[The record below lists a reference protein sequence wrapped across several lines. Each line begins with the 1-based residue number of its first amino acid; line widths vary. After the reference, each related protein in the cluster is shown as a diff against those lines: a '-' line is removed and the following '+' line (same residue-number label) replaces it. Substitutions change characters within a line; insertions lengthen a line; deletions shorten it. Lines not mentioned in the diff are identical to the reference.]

1 VPIASET
8 MAMEALKMKEIFITL
23 VTAAFVVGCA
33 HSASARPDWILGKE
47 TTKYPS
53 NRFLVGM
60 GQSEELSKAQ
70 DRARAE
76 IAKFFSVKVEQEVKS
91 VQKTSDS
98 DGPKGKSWLSSTAI
112 NETMK
117 TTVTGTLQG
126 VEIKETWQDP
136 VLKNYYVLAV
146 LPRAPVESRLTEELM
161 DLDSKIKSAISKSD
175 GASDKIL
182 KIKWMVRAYDLYQ
195 QRRLVNNQLS
205 VVSLDGEGIKPS
217 PEIAG
222 VNDKLTDM
230 LGKITVSVDIKG
242 DLSGPISEAI
252 ISSLNNG
259 HISVTPGGIDTDIL
273 ITGKTE
279 LKPTDESNSIGFVFA
294 RGRAFVSII
303 NRADGKTFGSV
314 EKEDREGAKDMQGAK
329 SSVISQLKDEI
340 INDFNEKF
348 RSALSL
354 GDGLR

>member
-1 VPIASET
+1 MNKLFLLAV
-8 MAMEALKMKEIFITL
+8 
-23 VTAAFVVGCA
+23 VWAFAFGCA
-33 HSASARPDWILGKE
+33 HAAAARPDWISGKDSQ
-47 TTKYPS
+47 KYPS

-76 IAKFFSVKVEQEVKS
+76 IAKFFSVKVEQEVSS

-98 DGPKGKSWLSSTAI
+98 DGPKGKSWLSSTSV

-117 TTVTGTLQG
+117 TTVAGTLQG

-146 LPRAPVESRLTEELM
+146 LPRAPVESRLTEEVM
-161 DLDSKIKSAISKSD
+161 DLDSKIKSALAKSD
-175 GASDKIL
+175 GAADKIL

-222 VNDKLTDM
+222 VNDKLTDL
-230 LGKITVSVDIKG
+230 LGKIVVSVDIKG

-252 ISSLNNG
+252 ISSLTNG
-259 HISVTPGGIDTDIL
+259 HISVNPGDGNSDIL

-279 LKPTDESNSIGFVFA
+279 IKPSDENSSIGFVFA
-294 RGRAFVSII
+294 KGRAFISII

-314 EKEDREGAKDMQGAK
+314 EHEDREGAKDMQGAK
-329 SSVISQLKDEI
+329 ASVISQLKDEI